1 MIQGNLGVCQLF
13 GVDDMGHHRGTH
25 SKFRCTAQHSDPTA
39 HGSEPAIDTNTRY
52 LAEEMMRYKGRGPY
66 GHGVPAGTA
75 SHHTEPAW
83 AVSVMLSILQR
94 LRSHMPNMAGECM
107 PTKNPIKFANQF
119 VRLLCQLVREHG
131 GMNVENQTVDPAVV
145 ERILICL
152 LHHKIDKG
160 DWRTYTMITVDI
172 RNAAHEA
179 VATLY
184 NCV

>member
-1 MIQGNLGVCQLF
+1 MIQENLGVCQLF
-13 GVDDMGHHRGTH
+13 GVVDMRRHRYEH
-25 SKFRCTAQHSDPTA
+25 PQFRYTAQHSGPTA
-39 HGSEPAIDTNTRY
+39 HGSEPAIGTDTGF
-52 LAEEMMRYKGRGPY
+52 LAEELMRYKSRGPY
-66 GHGVPAGTA
+66 GHGVPAGTV

-107 PTKNPIKFANQF
+107 PTKKPIKFANQF

-131 GMNVENQTVDPAVV
+131 GMNVETQTFDPANV
-145 ERILICL
+145 ERTLICW

-160 DWRTYTMITVDI
+160 DWRTYTMSTVDI
-172 RNAAHEA
+172 RSAAHEA